1 MYNVIP
7 SLFLRIPR
15 KKDKC
20 GQFIKILNRFF
31 IPAFDVIFQS
41 MLQALLKHHKVDYE
55 EEDTLQDEV

>member
-1 MYNVIP
+1 MLFQVYFWGFQGRKINVG
-7 SLFLRIPR
+7 SLLKNWI
-15 KKDKC
+15 
-20 GQFIKILNRFF
+20 GFF